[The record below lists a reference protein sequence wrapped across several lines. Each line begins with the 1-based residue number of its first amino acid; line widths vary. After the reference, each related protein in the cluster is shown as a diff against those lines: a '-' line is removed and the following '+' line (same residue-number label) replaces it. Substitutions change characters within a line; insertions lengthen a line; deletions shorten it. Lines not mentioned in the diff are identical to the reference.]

1 MFSIIKIVPVLLQGH
16 NYLYSFANHL
26 YAGGFS
32 YRCPDPT
39 AMHCLAVSTCQETVQ
54 VACSKTH
61 SYTKSNMKDALTE
74 EFLDEIVIFKWSD
87 RIIIT
92 LPTGFSI
99 QGGKNEEKKKSSLF
113 SLGLVPVNFE
123 FKLDN
128 TQKSSAL
135 YQGWIKSHPDFFF

>member
-1 MFSIIKIVPVLLQGH
+1 MFSIIKIFPVLLQGY

-32 YRCPDPT
+32 YWCQDST
-39 AMHCLAVSTCQETVQ
+39 EMHCLYVSTCQETVQ

-74 EFLDEIVIFKWSD
+74 ESLDEIVIFKWSD
-87 RIIIT
+87 RITIT

-99 QGGKNEEKKKSSLF
+99 QGKKKWREKKSSLF